1 MKLGNAL
8 ILVEEELRKE
18 DFNEHINKIDFAINN
33 IKTILKNGDKI
44 AKHDIVKIQE
54 YIKEVSNKIT
64 KEFYEKEKAHQNTSS
79 VKEKYNEL
87 KEKIELYDKL
97 LTIYI
102 SKHQDEKIE
111 TFRQTMRRF
120 NTGKVSVKTK

>member
-1 MKLGNAL
+1 MKFENAL

-18 DFNEHINKIDFAINN
+18 DFNEYINKIDFAINN
-33 IKTILKNGDKI
+33 IKTILKNGNKI
-44 AKHDIVKIQE
+44 AKHDIFKIQE

-64 KEFYEKEKAHQNTSS
+64 KEFYEKEKTHQNTSS

-102 SKHQDEKIE
+102 SKHPDEKIE